1 MADVELTIGAAS
13 GVTVP
18 AMPRRIA
25 EATYTREVTDSA
37 GGRVPATVQDVVQAA
52 LDDRAATTMVLVD
65 LAPGTPIL
73 VRFLSG
79 TGASR
84 VERTVAP
91 PAGTVATLNLSAAD
105 VAALAAPELTADPAT
120 PTVRRDARFIAVG
133 TVPVAFATAEL
144 RVAIVPRSDWTNLG
158 LDTVFN
164 LQAPQTTSAESQPA
178 SVPSIV
184 GLAWVPVHL
193 DVDGAFE
200 LTLPELSGHI
210 WLWWFVDGSNVA
222 LGAVDDDLGDVR
234 RETVALPLPPFAK
247 PAQDRPA
254 APDRVPVDITETE
267 LLDNPGVFTEDP
279 GAFCRPFSN
288 PERILGERAFHVILR
303 AEQPA
308 LSAEPTRRTPW
319 FPLLDFDPPAVVD
332 PDRGAPWSRGLRGMV
347 ERIRAVASPAS
358 PAARLSLQDAVARGV
373 SVVRPNLPDAYI
385 DLLGRFNRGRGEINA
400 DNPIDW
406 EGDASRYQAATV
418 VRGHILEFRLRWRSN
433 GYSLGT
439 VAKTL
444 TLAPRQ
450 VKRIQKIEWQRLE
463 RTRREERTQ
472 LRDEVADEVSRERTY
487 EDSVEASLDEWARGE
502 SRSSTTSG
510 AGGFGFASP
519 GFVIGG
525 GGGHSR
531 ASSSSSTSGGRDT
544 RAAEEQRLR
553 DTIRRFADSLRR
565 LDSLVVTE
573 VTQEET
579 VIGTTEVIRNANYAH
594 SLTVV

>member
-1 MADVELTIGAAS
+1 M
-13 GVTVP
+13 
-18 AMPRRIA
+18 
-25 EATYTREVTDSA
+25 
-37 GGRVPATVQDVVQAA
+37 
-52 LDDRAATTMVLVD
+52 
-65 LAPGTPIL
+65 
-73 VRFLSG
+73 
-79 TGASR
+79 
-84 VERTVAP
+84 
-91 PAGTVATLNLSAAD
+91 
-105 VAALAAPELTADPAT
+105 
-120 PTVRRDARFIAVG
+120 
-133 TVPVAFATAEL
+133 
-144 RVAIVPRSDWTNLG
+144 
-158 LDTVFN
+158 
-164 LQAPQTTSAESQPA
+164 
-178 SVPSIV
+178 
-184 GLAWVPVHL
+184 
-193 DVDGAFE
+193 
-200 LTLPELSGHI
+200 

-222 LGAVDDDLGDVR
+222 LGAVDDNLGSAR
-234 RETVALPLPPFAK
+234 PGAVALALPPFAK
-247 PAQDRPA
+247 PAEDRPV
-254 APDRVPVDITETE
+254 PPTRVPVDITESE
-267 LLDNPGVFTEDP
+267 FLDNPGVFTEDP

-319 FPLLDFDPPAVVD
+319 FPLLDFDPPALVD
-332 PDRGAPWSRGLRGMV
+332 TDRAPSRDGAGLRSV
-347 ERIRAVASPAS
+347 VARIRSAATPRAEVASRIPLA
-358 PAARLSLQDAVARGV
+358 DAVSRGV
-373 SVVRPNLPDAYI
+373 SVVRPALPNAYL
-385 DLLGRFNRGRGEINA
+385 DLLGRLNRGHGEVTA
-400 DNPIDW
+400 DHPLDW

-418 VRGHILEFRLRWRSN
+418 VRGHILEFRMRWRSN

-487 EDSVEASLDEWARGE
+487 EDTVEASLDEWAKGE
-502 SRSSTTSG
+502 SRSSTSSG

-531 ASSSSSTSGGRDT
+531 ANSSSSTSGGRDT

-553 DTIRRFADSLRR
+553 DSIRRFADSLRR

-579 VIGTTEVIRNANYAH
+579 VTGTTEIVRNANYAH
-594 SLTVV
+594 SLTVIYYQILRHLKLQTEFAAVRECVFVPFAIKPFTIARAYRWRESIRKGLRDPRYATAITYLPRRDDRVRRIDGSGPPPRRPAGPLPARLDDRLARDRATRHAIRRRVRRDGVERAAPVPRAAGVGDPLAAARAHRLAARSRVPAGACTTNCSRVGRLAAR